1 MESEL
6 TAEFDRV
13 FSSESAEAIAYAFSR
28 WRDISQ
34 FVPTIADVRLL
45 IRSWKLDQ
53 ESLKYAAER
62 KQWEVERAKGNVV
75 DFSELVK
82 KIKTIALVP
91 RPVPPGRENFNRAV
105 EKARAVELSPAIVL
119 TKEQLLEIA
128 NPKTPESIAK
138 RDKDRHDLW
147 KETQRLEQLDQQKF
161 DGVYTKNE

>member
-13 FSSESAEAIAYAFSR
+13 LSSEPAEAIAYAFSR

-45 IRSWKLDQ
+45 IRGWKLGQ
-53 ESLKYAAER
+53 ESLKAAADR
-62 KQWEVERAKGNVV
+62 KQLEVEREKGNLV
-75 DFSELVK
+75 DFSELAQ
-82 KIKTIALVP
+82 KIKTLALVP
-91 RPVPPGRENFNRAV
+91 RPIPPGREKFNRAV
-105 EKARAVELSPAIVL
+105 EKARSAELSPAVVL

-128 NPKTPESIAK
+128 NPTTPETIAK
-138 RDKDRHDLW
+138 RDKERHDLW

-161 DGVYTKNE
+161 DGVYTKSE